1 MSTPEE
7 TQTVEQPS
15 LSLQDLITVINIIQ
29 LMNKRGAIQASEMSM
44 VGGVYDRFM
53 KFLEANG
60 AVDKKPYAQPMENT
74 NA

>member
-1 MSTPEE
+1 MLTPEE

-44 VGGVYDRFM
+44 VGGVYEIFRS
-53 KFLEANG
+53 KWRLRKE
-60 AVDKKPYAQPMENT
+60 T
-74 NA
+74 NCTNYGEQ